1 MELLIV
7 TGMSGAGKTQALQ
20 TLEDIGYYCVDNL
33 PPQLLVY
40 LLDSSFEG
48 GAGREKTAVTVDI
61 RSPFLLGSVEGI
73 RQGLVEKGVETR
85 ILFLEA
91 QDDTLKKRYKETRRL
106 HPLIQ
111 QGAASSLDEAL
122 KKEREQLAP
131 LKEHAEVLVDSSR
144 LTMKDLRRKLI
155 KLFAPEGA
163 EPMEIEFVAFGY
175 KYGILADADMV
186 FDLRCLPN
194 PFYVDELRLLTGD
207 DAAVRSY
214 LMSGEEGKAV
224 FEKLLD
230 LLRFTIPLYQKEGKA
245 RLVVGFGCTGGQHR
259 SLAMAG
265 LLQEALE
272 KEYPGIRLIP
282 RDKDENRYEI
292 SRRQADGN

>member
-48 GAGREKTAVTVDI
+48 GGGREKTAVTMDI
-61 RSPFLLGSVEGI
+61 RSPYLLGSVEGI
-73 RQGLVEKGVETR
+73 RQGLEEKGVATR
-85 ILFLEA
+85 ILFLDA

-111 QGAASSLDEAL
+111 QGAAANLEEAL
-122 KKEREQLAP
+122 KKEREQLEP